1 MKQPNAL
8 RRIMEAN
15 RYRSRME
22 PDADDLACEK
32 KIAEMQVA
40 APAARP
46 SDAAGQG
53 DAPVNGTALA
63 TLDNSA
69 CLPPHAD
76 PATVGRAIP
85 AVAQSIVK
93 VCSCCG
99 AQYTHTQWLSLRLRG
114 IQKSPGGSNLELRDC
129 THCVGTMAVEVFT

>member
-1 MKQPNAL
+1 MKQPKSFA
-8 RRIMEAN
+8 RIIAKN
-15 RYRSRME
+15 HAAATVL
-22 PDADDLACEK
+22 ADF
-32 KIAEMQVA
+32 
-40 APAARP
+40 PAAGR
-46 SDAAGQG
+46 SDEQVSKE
-53 DAPVNGTALA
+53 PRVNGVGPAIF
-63 TLDNSA
+63 DNSA

-114 IQKSPGGSNLELRDC
+114 IQKSPGGPDLELRDC